1 MRFTLTTAA
10 VAAALSVPTATT
22 AQDNSAELDA
32 LRAELTQ
39 IRAELRAVQ
48 ANGTAAEAREEM
60 AELKAAVD
68 AAMKDAE
75 TRIQYAPDSLTA
87 GHNGKFFLESPEDN
101 FLLNIGGQ
109 IQGRYVFNSRDGQ
122 PGTSLTTANDL
133 AGFQLRRIK
142 LKFGGYIGDPK
153 ITYAVTLA
161 ANRDTADVG
170 LELAA
175 VGYTFDNGVKISAGR
190 FKSPFS
196 LDELISSSRQL
207 AAERS
212 AVNDIFTIGYTE
224 GIMLEYKPVDGTKL
238 RFSFNDGA
246 GAGEI
251 GFNSSDFNE
260 NNVDFA
266 VTGRVDQVLI
276 GDKKAKIKE
285 YTSTQ
290 KDDATLILGG
300 AFHHEQV
307 KTGVLGSAIGSAGAG
322 LDSFQ
327 RYTADLV
334 YKNAGLNAGAAVYFE
349 TQQAVDG
356 VAEADPFGFQFQ
368 GGYRFANNWEPF
380 FRYEYVDP
388 DTALEDFGIITF
400 GVNYYQIKHASK
412 FTLDFQFGIDSLSG
426 VSDGAGL
433 ANDIPGEDGQFA
445 IRAQY
450 QLLF

>member
-1 MRFTLTTAA
+1 MRRSLSTAA
-10 VAAALSVPTATT
+10 IAAALLTPAVSM
-22 AQDNSAELDA
+22 AQDGAADVEALRVELAEM
-32 LRAELTQ
+32 RAELAA
-39 IRAELRAVQ
+39 IKAA
-48 ANGTAAEAREEM
+48 GTMADAKQEM
-60 AELKAAVD
+60 ADLKAAVD

-75 TRIQYAPDSLTA
+75 TRIQYAQDQLSA
-87 GHNGKFFLESPEDN
+87 GHNGKFFLESPEDD

-109 IQGRYVFNSRDGQ
+109 IQGRYVFNTRDGQ

-142 LKFGGYIGDPK
+142 VKFGGFIGDPK

-175 VGYTFDNGVKISAGR
+175 VGYTFDNGVRISGGR

-196 LDELISSSRQL
+196 LDELISSTRQL

-224 GIMLEYKPVDGTKL
+224 GVLVEYSPAKGTKL
-238 RFSFNDGA
+238 RASLNDGA

-260 NNVDFA
+260 NNTDFA
-266 VTGRVDQVLI
+266 VTGRVDHVLM
-276 GDKKAKIKE
+276 GDKGSKIKE
-285 YTSTQ
+285 YTSTA
-290 KDDATLILGG
+290 KDDGVLVLGG
-300 AFHHEQV
+300 AFHHEEV
-307 KTGVLGSAIGSAGAG
+307 KTGVLGSAIISAGAG
-322 LDSFQ
+322 LESFQ

-334 YKNAGLNAGAAVYFE
+334 YKDAGLNAGAAVYFE
-349 TQQAVDG
+349 TQQAVAG
-356 VAEADPFGFQFQ
+356 GTEADPFGFQFQ
-368 GGYRFANNWEPF
+368 GGYRFENNWEPF

-388 DTALEDFGIITF
+388 DTALEDFSIITF